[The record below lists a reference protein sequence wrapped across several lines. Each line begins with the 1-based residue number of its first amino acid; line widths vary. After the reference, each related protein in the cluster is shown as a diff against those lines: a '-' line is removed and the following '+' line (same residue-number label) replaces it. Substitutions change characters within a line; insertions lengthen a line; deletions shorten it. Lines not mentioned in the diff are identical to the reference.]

1 MLPQQRVNRR
11 SDARIWDEG
20 HINLSCALSL
30 VRNNQRA
37 GLGALGFLRD
47 KRRMNV
53 ALSRAKSQ
61 LVIVGSLSFLRE
73 AVRGVNPDASDHAL
87 SFLTDIADTIDEL
100 CGERR
105 GKDKLPLAQIIS
117 PEAVRLRK

>member
-1 MLPQQRVNRR
+1 
-11 SDARIWDEG
+11 
-20 HINLSCALSL
+20 
-30 VRNNQRA
+30 
-37 GLGALGFLRD
+37 
-47 KRRMNV
+47 MNV

-73 AVRGVNPDASDHAL
+73 AVRGVNPDANDHGL

-100 CGERR
+100 RGEKR
-105 GKDKLPLAQIIS
+105 GKEKLPLAQIIS